1 MPIASVFDMTGAKT
15 GEMELNAAVF
25 GIEPN
30 ELSRKPETGHSVH
43 PDPYR
48 GSRRRHQA
56 VAPEGHRPCSPGFH
70 PRSAVGSRRRS
81 SGPEAEILQ
90 LLAEQEDQASGSA
103 LRTVR

>member
-30 ELSRKPETGHSVH
+30 EV
-43 PDPYR
+43 
-48 GSRRRHQA
+48 
-56 VAPEGHRPCSPGFH
+56 V
-70 PRSAVGSRRRS
+70 RS